1 MRKFKKFIKSAG
13 LALAMFLAPVS
24 HADAACAQLVLSSG
38 NCFALATICANDYYV
53 RVRLQSFNGDTLF
66 DEFMW
71 Y

>member
-13 LALAMFLAPVS
+13 LALAMLFAPVS
-24 HADAACAQLVLSSG
+24 HADARCAQLILCAG
-38 NCFALATICANDYYV
+38 NSAALATICANDYYV
-53 RVRLQSFNGDTLF
+53 RVRLQTLDGYTVF

>member
-13 LALAMFLAPVS
+13 LALAMLFAPVS
-24 HADAACAQLVLSSG
+24 HADAACAQFIMSSG
-38 NCFALATICANDYYV
+38 DCHALALICATDYYV
-53 RVRLQSFNGDTLF
+53 RVRLQTVDGYTIF